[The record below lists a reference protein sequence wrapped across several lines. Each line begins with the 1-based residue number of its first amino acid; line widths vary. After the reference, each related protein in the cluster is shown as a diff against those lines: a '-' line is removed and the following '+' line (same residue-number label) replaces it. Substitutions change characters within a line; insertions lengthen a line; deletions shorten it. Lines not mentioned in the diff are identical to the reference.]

1 MQRVKATA
9 REVGVVA
16 ALVEPMAP
24 LVGCVAPQD
33 AASRATPDVVTITA
47 VVRAA
52 ESGAR
57 RREREVRTGPD
68 KMMIRRIPAIGT
80 PTWVTSSLPA
90 MFD

>member
-16 ALVEPMAP
+16 AFLEPMAP
-24 LVGCVAPQD
+24 LIGWVAPQ
-33 AASRATPDVVTITA
+33 AVANRATVVVVTVTA

-52 ESGAR
+52 ESAAPR
-57 RREREVRTGPD
+57 RQREVRTGPD
-68 KMMIRRIPAIGT
+68 KMMIRRIPAVDT